1 MYALILAMLL
11 PFSSTVSDLTVKV
24 SGCKTQKGQLY
35 IALYDNKDFFPVFG
49 KQLRGEIVPLSKGK
63 QFTFKK
69 LRHKAYAIAVFHDL
83 NSNGVLDKNPLG
95 IPLEPYGFSRNAR
108 NTFSAPSF
116 GQASFTHSKTQTISI
131 TVR

>member
-35 IALYDNKDFFPVFG
+35 IALYDNKDLFPVFG

-69 LRHKAYAIAVFHDL
+69 HYNFQI
-83 NSNGVLDKNPLG
+83 
-95 IPLEPYGFSRNAR
+95 
-108 NTFSAPSF
+108 
-116 GQASFTHSKTQTISI
+116 
-131 TVR
+131 

>member
-1 MYALILAMLL
+1 MEFQLS
-11 PFSSTVSDLTVKV
+11 FKV
-24 SGCKTQKGQLY
+24 NEKIYLRDPETSE
-35 IALYDNKDFFPVFG
+35 IG
-49 KQLRGEIVPLSKGK
+49 KQIVKKAIDLIFEIGFE